1 MTDGVKLRTSPS
13 VLVATVILAV
23 TLPVATFVAINSGLS
38 QKENDPKNAQSLN
51 SQSRSGQDA
60 PISTVPEVNPVL
72 VMVPFIGVVALFAS
86 AQFRR
91 TRRKEA

>member
-38 QKENDPKNAQSLN
+38 QKEEMIQRTL
-51 SQSRSGQDA
+51 SR
-60 PISTVPEVNPVL
+60 
-72 VMVPFIGVVALFAS
+72 
-86 AQFRR
+86 
-91 TRRKEA
+91 